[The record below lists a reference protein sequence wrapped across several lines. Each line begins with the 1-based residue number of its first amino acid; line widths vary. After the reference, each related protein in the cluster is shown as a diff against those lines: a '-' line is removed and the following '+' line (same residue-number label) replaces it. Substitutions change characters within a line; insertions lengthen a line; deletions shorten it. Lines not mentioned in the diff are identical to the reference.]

1 MKANNCLSQGGLMT
15 MQMRSTRHWMVPLVL
30 VLMAMPP
37 AWAQSTFDK
46 VKSRNQLVVGYRENA
61 FPFSFAQGKGA
72 AGYSI
77 ELCAPIIERIG
88 QASSAK
94 NLRVVYQAVEQER
107 VVRLLKSG
115 AIDLMCGNT
124 SDTEARRKLVAFS
137 PPIFFAAVRVLVR
150 SSDKVGS
157 LDQLA
162 GKNLV
167 VLGGTTAR
175 NALNTHAEKQGLKW
189 KIANVLEHDAAMSQ
203 LSLRQA
209 DGYARDDV
217 LLLNAVLN
225 AKNPAD
231 FLLLPERLSTEPIA
245 IVYRSGDPALQQ
257 LVDLSIVESMRSG
270 KFSQTYDKWFIKQ
283 APPANKALNLPMS
296 AELSGLV
303 AAAK

>member
-1 MKANNCLSQGGLMT
+1 MT
-15 MQMRSTRHWMVPLVL
+15 IRMHSTRRWMVPLVL
-30 VLMAMPP
+30 VLMAVPP

-46 VKSRNQLVVGYRENA
+46 VKSRSLLVVGYRENA
-61 FPFSFAQGKGA
+61 FPFSFADGKGA

-77 ELCAPIIERIG
+77 DLCAPIIERIG

-107 VVRLLKSG
+107 VVSLLKSG
-115 AIDLMCGNT
+115 AIDLMCANT
-124 SDTEARRKLVAFS
+124 SDTEARRKLVSFS
-137 PPIFFAAVRVLVR
+137 PPIFYAAVRVLVR
-150 SSDKVGS
+150 GSDKLGS

-167 VLGGTTAR
+167 VLGGATAR
-175 NALNTHAEKQGLKW
+175 NALNAYAASHGLKW

-209 DGYARDDV
+209 DGYARDDI
-217 LLLNAVLN
+217 LLVNAVLT

-231 FLLLPERLSTEPIA
+231 FALLPERLSSEPIA
-245 IVYRSGDPALQQ
+245 IVYRSGDPALQK
-257 LVDLSIVESMRSG
+257 LVDLSVVESMRSG
-270 KFSQTYDKWFIKQ
+270 KFSQTYEKWFTKPV
-283 APPANKALNLPMS
+283 PPANKALNLPMS
-296 AELSGLV
+296 PELSRLL

>member
-1 MKANNCLSQGGLMT
+1 MAIR
-15 MQMRSTRHWMVPLVL
+15 MQSTRRWMVPLVL
-30 VLMAMPP
+30 VLMAVPS
-37 AWAQSTFDK
+37 AWAQSTFEK
-46 VKSRNQLVVGYRENA
+46 VKSRSQLVVGYRENA
-61 FPFSFAQGKGA
+61 FPFSFADGKGA

-77 ELCAPIIERIG
+77 DLCAPIIERIG

-94 NLRVVYQAVEQER
+94 NLRVVYQSVEQER
-107 VVRLLKSG
+107 VVSLLKNG
-115 AIDLMCGNT
+115 AIDLMCANT
-124 SDTEARRKLVAFS
+124 SDTEARRRQVAFS
-137 PPIFFAAVRVLVR
+137 PPVFYAAVRVLVR
-150 SSDKVGS
+150 SNDKLVS

-175 NALNTHAEKQGLKW
+175 NVLTAHAASHGLKW

-209 DGYARDDV
+209 DGYARDDI
-217 LLLNAVLN
+217 LLVNAVLT

-231 FLLLPERLSTEPIA
+231 FVLLPERLSSEPIA
-245 IVYRSGDPALQQ
+245 IVYRSGDPALQK
-257 LVDLSIVESMRSG
+257 LVDLSVVEAMRSG
-270 KFSQTYDKWFIKQ
+270 KFSQTYDKWFTKP

-296 AELSGLV
+296 PELSRLV

>member
-1 MKANNCLSQGGLMT
+1 MAIRMH
-15 MQMRSTRHWMVPLVL
+15 STRRWMVPLVL
-30 VLMAMPP
+30 VLMAVPP
-37 AWAQSTFDK
+37 ASAQATFDK
-46 VKSRNQLVVGYRENA
+46 VKSRSQLVVGYRENA
-61 FPFSFAQGKGA
+61 FPFSFADGKGA

-77 ELCAPIIERIG
+77 DLCAPIIERIG

-107 VVRLLKSG
+107 VVSLLKSG
-115 AIDLMCGNT
+115 VIDLMCANT
-124 SDTEARRKLVAFS
+124 SDTDARRKLVAFS
-137 PPIFFAAVRVLVR
+137 PPIFYAAVRVLVR
-150 SSDKVGS
+150 SSDKLGS

-175 NALNTHAEKQGLKW
+175 NALNTHAASQGLKW

-209 DGYARDDV
+209 DGYVRDDI
-217 LLLNAVLN
+217 LLVNAVLT

-231 FLLLPERLSTEPIA
+231 FVLLPERLSSEPIA
-245 IVYRSGDPALQQ
+245 IVYRSGDPALQK

-270 KFSQTYDKWFIKQ
+270 KFSQTYEKWFVKP

-296 AELSGLV
+296 PELSRLL
-303 AAAK
+303 AAAR

>member
-1 MKANNCLSQGGLMT
+1 MT
-15 MQMRSTRHWMVPLVL
+15 IRMYSTRRLLLPLVL
-30 VLMAMPP
+30 LAVPA

-46 VKSRNQLVVGYRENA
+46 VKSRSQLVVGYRENA
-61 FPFSFAQGKGA
+61 FPFSFADGKGA

-77 ELCAPIIERIG
+77 DLCAPIIERMA
-88 QASSAK
+88 QASGAK

-107 VVRLLKSG
+107 VISLLKSG

-124 SDTEARRKLVAFS
+124 SDTEARRKQVAFS
-137 PPIFFAAVRVLVR
+137 PPVFYASVRVLVR
-150 SSDKVGS
+150 SSDKLAS

-175 NALNTHAEKQGLKW
+175 SALDTHAAKQGLKW

-209 DGYARDDV
+209 DAYARDDV
-217 LLLNAVLN
+217 LLLNAVLT

-231 FLLLPERLSTEPIA
+231 FVLLPERLSSEPIA
-245 IVYRSGDPALQQ
+245 IVYRSGDPALQK
-257 LVDLSIVESMRSG
+257 LVDLSLVESMRNG
-270 KFSQTYDKWFIKQ
+270 KFSQTYEKWFTRP

-296 AELSGLV
+296 PELSRLI
-303 AAAK
+303 AAAR

>member
-1 MKANNCLSQGGLMT
+1 MT
-15 MQMRSTRHWMVPLVL
+15 IRMYSTRRLLVPLLL
-30 VLMAMPP
+30 VLLAVPA

-46 VKSRNQLVVGYRENA
+46 VKSRSQLVVGYRENA
-61 FPFSFAQGKGA
+61 FPFSFADGKGA
-72 AGYSI
+72 AGYSMD
-77 ELCAPIIERIG
+77 LCAPIIERMA
-88 QASSAK
+88 QASGAK

-107 VVRLLKSG
+107 VVSLLKSG

-124 SDTEARRKLVAFS
+124 SDTEARRKQVAFS
-137 PPIFFAAVRVLVR
+137 PPIFYAAVRVLVR
-150 SSDKVGS
+150 SSDKLAT

-175 NALNTHAEKQGLKW
+175 GALDTHAAKQGLKW

-209 DGYARDDV
+209 DAYARDDV
-217 LLLNAVLN
+217 LLLNAVLT

-231 FLLLPERLSTEPIA
+231 FVLLPERLSSEPIA
-245 IVYRSGDPALQQ
+245 IVYRSGDPALQK
-257 LVDLSIVESMRSG
+257 LVDLSLVESMRNG
-270 KFSQTYDKWFIKQ
+270 KFSQAYEKWFTRP

-296 AELSGLV
+296 PELSRLI
-303 AAAK
+303 AAAR

>member
-1 MKANNCLSQGGLMT
+1 MAIRMH
-15 MQMRSTRHWMVPLVL
+15 STRRWMVPLVL
-30 VLMAMPP
+30 VLMAVPP
-37 AWAQSTFDK
+37 ASAQATFDK
-46 VKSRNQLVVGYRENA
+46 VKSRSQLVVGYRENA
-61 FPFSFAQGKGA
+61 FPFSFADGKGA

-77 ELCAPIIERIG
+77 DLCAPIIERIG

-94 NLRVVYQAVEQER
+94 NLRVVYQTVEQER
-107 VVRLLKSG
+107 VVSLLKSG
-115 AIDLMCGNT
+115 VIDLMCANT
-124 SDTEARRKLVAFS
+124 SDTDARRKLVAFS
-137 PPIFFAAVRVLVR
+137 PPIFYAAVRVLVR
-150 SSDKVGS
+150 SSDKLGS

-175 NALNTHAEKQGLKW
+175 NVLNAHAASHGLKW

-209 DGYARDDV
+209 DGYARDDI
-217 LLLNAVLN
+217 LLVNAVLT

-231 FLLLPERLSTEPIA
+231 FVLLPERLSSEPIA
-245 IVYRSGDPALQQ
+245 IVYRSGDAALQK

-270 KFSQTYDKWFIKQ
+270 KFSQNYEKWFIKP

-296 AELSGLV
+296 PELSRLL
-303 AAAK
+303 AAAR

>member
-1 MKANNCLSQGGLMT
+1 MT
-15 MQMRSTRHWMVPLVL
+15 FRMHSTRHWMVSLMLVS
-30 VLMAMPP
+30 MAVPP
-37 AWAQSTFDK
+37 AWAQSTLEK
-46 VKSRNQLVVGYRENA
+46 VKSRSLLVVGYRENA
-61 FPFSFAQGKGA
+61 FPFSFADGKGA
-72 AGYSI
+72 SGYSI

-107 VVRLLKSG
+107 VVSLLRSG
-115 AIDLMCGNT
+115 AIDLVCANT
-124 SDTEARRKLVAFS
+124 SDTEARRKLVSFS
-137 PPIFFAAVRVLVR
+137 PPIFYAGVRVMVR
-150 SSDKVGS
+150 SSDKLTSVS
-157 LDQLA
+157 QLS

-175 NALNTHAEKQGLKW
+175 NALNTHAAANNLKW

-217 LLLNAVLN
+217 LLLNAALN

-231 FLLLPERLSTEPIA
+231 FALLPERLSSEPIA
-245 IVYRSGDPALQQ
+245 IVYRSADPTLQK
-257 LVDLSIVESMRSG
+257 LVDLTLVESMRSG
-270 KFSQTYDKWFIKQ
+270 KFSQTYEKWFNKP

-296 AELSGLV
+296 PELSRLV
-303 AAAK
+303 AAAR

>member
-1 MKANNCLSQGGLMT
+1 MT
-15 MQMRSTRHWMVPLVL
+15 IRMHSTRRWMVPLVM
-30 VLMAMPP
+30 VLMAVPP
-37 AWAQSTFDK
+37 AWAQSTLDK
-46 VKSRNQLVVGYRENA
+46 VKSRSQLVVGYRENA
-61 FPFSFAQGKGA
+61 FPFSFADGKGA

-77 ELCAPIIERIG
+77 DLCAPIIERIG

-107 VVRLLKSG
+107 VVSLLRSG
-115 AIDLMCGNT
+115 VIDLMCANT

-137 PPIFFAAVRVLVR
+137 PPIFYAAVRVLVR
-150 SSDKVGS
+150 SSDKLGS

-175 NALNTHAEKQGLKW
+175 NALNAHAASQGLKW

-209 DGYARDDV
+209 DGYARDDI
-217 LLLNAVLN
+217 LLVNAVLT

-231 FLLLPERLSTEPIA
+231 FVLLPERLSSEPIA
-245 IVYRSGDPALQQ
+245 IVYRSGDPALQK
-257 LVDLSIVESMRSG
+257 LVDLSIVEAMRNG
-270 KFSQTYDKWFIKQ
+270 KFSQTYEKWFTKP

-296 AELSGLV
+296 PELSRLLT
-303 AAAK
+303 AAK